1 MSSPLCT
8 STSLN
13 LLPTPPHIPHLQLQ
27 LHLLICQ
34 LLHPLLQLEQLG
46 LGRLGLLGLLRRL
59 RVGLIEEEGED
70 GGDQGGGLVE
80 ELGGN
85 GAELAISDLQVLH
98 QLPQAQLYQRAL
110 RL

>member
-1 MSSPLCT
+1 M
-8 STSLN
+8 
-13 LLPTPPHIPHLQLQ
+13 
-27 LHLLICQ
+27 
-34 LLHPLLQLEQLG
+34 
-46 LGRLGLLGLLRRL
+46 
-59 RVGLIEEEGED
+59 GLIKEEGED

-98 QLPQAQLYQRAL
+98 QFPQAQLYQRAL